1 MKEVLVAGALVTLGT
16 AAAAQAVLEAPSGQ
30 SVTLYEVVLEEEAER
45 ARFLFLA
52 PGIAMEEGEGLTFD
66 AVMGDFPWLCERVIL
81 PALGEN
87 DWQASQVVIA
97 MSDRQIAFGERDAEA
112 VQFFEAFAVEDGAC
126 VLEVF

>member
-1 MKEVLVAGALVTLGT
+1 MRRTSLAVALCAAGGAVG
-16 AAAAQAVLEAPSGQ
+16 AQAVLEAPSGA

-52 PGIAMEEGEGLTFD
+52 PGIAPEAGAGLTFE

-81 PALGEN
+81 PALAEN
-87 DWQASQVVIA
+87 DWRASQVVIA
-97 MSDRQIAFGERDAEA
+97 LSDRQIAFGERDTDA